1 MRKKNVLKLLIS
13 SSFLAL
19 LFPIVVVNGVERNN
33 DIINEIKL
41 LNIDEKSQIDS
52 KNANDI
58 IVTNPDI
65 LKSSNFSQVRSLL
78 ETPIMTKAV
87 LDQLSITMPASL
99 TPRLVSFTNINNDLF
114 RISFTI
120 NYNRVPKATSDFLN
134 ITPTEQEI
142 ANSII
147 IENPDILIFES
158 NNYIKGLLE
167 TRPMTQTILNQLSV
181 RVLPGVDITKISF
194 SDIDTTNPVR
204 TRFKIKYNNTTKET
218 FDYLSSTSSNKD
230 IANSITIGNIDA
242 LSHLTVTQIRS
253 LLETTPMTQEVLNQ
267 ISAVI
272 PEGINPSLVSFK
284 RINISDPFKVT
295 FTINY
300 NNVAKDTSEVLNAS
314 LTDRQTVQATN
325 VTNVNALSNQNI
337 NNIKAYLE
345 QSPMT
350 SEILDILSISI
361 PLRAQ
366 PERFSFTNIDIT
378 NPFKIFFTINYNG
391 VPKDTSNFLNALPT
405 DKEVANAIQVS
416 DSDILLNNNV
426 GFIKNILDTSPIT
439 QTILDQLSITI
450 PEGADVSKISFSNI
464 NISNLYRVTFRIN
477 YNLVSKDV
485 VSVLNATPSDK
496 EVVEATILENPNI
509 LASRNVLYIK
519 GLLET
524 PVMTQDILNELSV
537 RIPAGSTVEDF
548 LFVNINIEDPF
559 VVTFLITYRTV
570 EKDSTF
576 YLNATPTNQEI
587 ANTIVVTDPSIMA
600 DKSVREIRDILETRP
615 VTQELLNTLSIKVF
629 SGVIIN
635 RITFTNI
642 NIQNLLRITFT
653 INYNGIPKE
662 SMDFY
667 FASATDLELAN
678 SLSITDGDILKDLS
692 GLEIRNLLETSPMT
706 QDVLEQLSVVVNVGI
721 DVTKITFN
729 DIDIDSLFR
738 VTFRISY
745 NGVSKS
751 SEDFL
756 NATPTNQE
764 VVNRIFV
771 NNPNILR
778 EKNNAYVENLLR
790 TPVMTRDIL
799 DELSIV
805 LINGINPENISFSD
819 INVTNPVRIIFK
831 INYNGVAKST
841 FDFLNTTQSDQEI
854 VDAIVINDVD
864 AVKELRTIEIRNLL
878 ETKPLTI
885 QILNRLSIS
894 VPDGIQLHK
903 ITFTNININD
913 LFQITFTIN
922 YNGVAKSD
930 SSFLN
935 ATPSDH
941 DILAVLEISDN
952 EIMINESRETI
963 RTKLSEPMSL
973 QLLTSLSVID
983 IPTGIDI
990 SKISFSNVSILNPFR
1005 VTFNFTYNQ
1014 TTKETTSWL
1023 TTRATDLEAV
1033 NAITVVHPEILKIE
1047 SNVFIKNLL
1056 ERNQTPETLKQLGID
1071 FPDGGNT
1078 QLVSFTNIN
1087 ITNPYEVTFRMNY
1100 NGVPKANNDSLK
1112 STPPQEIVEAI
1123 RIQNNDILVAENAN
1137 FIENLLRR
1145 KPMTREILE
1154 ELSIIL
1160 DDDIPANRITFTD
1173 IDKSDLFKISFRI
1186 NYNGVGK
1193 MNIDYLNVT
1202 PTDLDI
1208 ANFLVVT
1215 NVDILNKQDLKFVEE
1230 LLRTN
1235 PMTKEILDQLSII
1248 LPPNIEAHK
1257 ITFTNI
1263 DTSNPARITF
1273 TVNYNGV
1280 ASSNS

>member
-204 TRFKIKYNNTTKET
+204 TRFKIKYNNTTKDT

-416 DSDILLNNNV
+416 DCDILLNNNV
-426 GFIKNILDTSPIT
+426 GFIKNILDT
-439 QTILDQLSITI
+439 
-450 PEGADVSKISFSNI
+450 
-464 NISNLYRVTFRIN
+464 
-477 YNLVSKDV
+477 
-485 VSVLNATPSDK
+485 
-496 EVVEATILENPNI
+496 
-509 LASRNVLYIK
+509 
-519 GLLET
+519 
-524 PVMTQDILNELSV
+524 
-537 RIPAGSTVEDF
+537 
-548 LFVNINIEDPF
+548 
-559 VVTFLITYRTV
+559 
-570 EKDSTF
+570 
-576 YLNATPTNQEI
+576 
-587 ANTIVVTDPSIMA
+587 
-600 DKSVREIRDILETRP
+600 
-615 VTQELLNTLSIKVF
+615 
-629 SGVIIN
+629 
-635 RITFTNI
+635 
-642 NIQNLLRITFT
+642 
-653 INYNGIPKE
+653 
-662 SMDFY
+662 
-667 FASATDLELAN
+667 
-678 SLSITDGDILKDLS
+678 
-692 GLEIRNLLETSPMT
+692 
-706 QDVLEQLSVVVNVGI
+706 
-721 DVTKITFN
+721 
-729 DIDIDSLFR
+729 
-738 VTFRISY
+738 
-745 NGVSKS
+745 
-751 SEDFL
+751 
-756 NATPTNQE
+756 
-764 VVNRIFV
+764 
-771 NNPNILR
+771 
-778 EKNNAYVENLLR
+778 
-790 TPVMTRDIL
+790 
-799 DELSIV
+799 
-805 LINGINPENISFSD
+805 
-819 INVTNPVRIIFK
+819 
-831 INYNGVAKST
+831 
-841 FDFLNTTQSDQEI
+841 
-854 VDAIVINDVD
+854 
-864 AVKELRTIEIRNLL
+864 
-878 ETKPLTI
+878 
-885 QILNRLSIS
+885 
-894 VPDGIQLHK
+894 
-903 ITFTNININD
+903 
-913 LFQITFTIN
+913 
-922 YNGVAKSD
+922 
-930 SSFLN
+930 
-935 ATPSDH
+935 
-941 DILAVLEISDN
+941 
-952 EIMINESRETI
+952 
-963 RTKLSEPMSL
+963 
-973 QLLTSLSVID
+973 
-983 IPTGIDI
+983 
-990 SKISFSNVSILNPFR
+990 
-1005 VTFNFTYNQ
+1005 
-1014 TTKETTSWL
+1014 
-1023 TTRATDLEAV
+1023 
-1033 NAITVVHPEILKIE
+1033 
-1047 SNVFIKNLL
+1047 
-1056 ERNQTPETLKQLGID
+1056 
-1071 FPDGGNT
+1071 
-1078 QLVSFTNIN
+1078 
-1087 ITNPYEVTFRMNY
+1087 
-1100 NGVPKANNDSLK
+1100 
-1112 STPPQEIVEAI
+1112 
-1123 RIQNNDILVAENAN
+1123 
-1137 FIENLLRR
+1137 
-1145 KPMTREILE
+1145 
-1154 ELSIIL
+1154 
-1160 DDDIPANRITFTD
+1160 
-1173 IDKSDLFKISFRI
+1173 
-1186 NYNGVGK
+1186 
-1193 MNIDYLNVT
+1193 
-1202 PTDLDI
+1202 
-1208 ANFLVVT
+1208 
-1215 NVDILNKQDLKFVEE
+1215 
-1230 LLRTN
+1230 
-1235 PMTKEILDQLSII
+1235 
-1248 LPPNIEAHK
+1248 
-1257 ITFTNI
+1257 
-1263 DTSNPARITF
+1263 
-1273 TVNYNGV
+1273 
-1280 ASSNS
+1280 

>member
-120 NYNRVPKATSDFLN
+120 NYNRVPKATGDFLN

-147 IENPDILIFES
+147 IENPDILIFEN

-204 TRFKIKYNNTTKET
+204 TRFKIKYNNTTKDT

-242 LSHLTVTQIRS
+242 LFHLTVTQIRS

-692 GLEIRNLLETSPMT
+692 GLEIRNLLET
-706 QDVLEQLSVVVNVGI
+706 
-721 DVTKITFN
+721 
-729 DIDIDSLFR
+729 
-738 VTFRISY
+738 
-745 NGVSKS
+745 
-751 SEDFL
+751 
-756 NATPTNQE
+756 
-764 VVNRIFV
+764 
-771 NNPNILR
+771 
-778 EKNNAYVENLLR
+778 
-790 TPVMTRDIL
+790 
-799 DELSIV
+799 
-805 LINGINPENISFSD
+805 
-819 INVTNPVRIIFK
+819 
-831 INYNGVAKST
+831 
-841 FDFLNTTQSDQEI
+841 
-854 VDAIVINDVD
+854 
-864 AVKELRTIEIRNLL
+864 
-878 ETKPLTI
+878 
-885 QILNRLSIS
+885 
-894 VPDGIQLHK
+894 
-903 ITFTNININD
+903 
-913 LFQITFTIN
+913 
-922 YNGVAKSD
+922 
-930 SSFLN
+930 
-935 ATPSDH
+935 
-941 DILAVLEISDN
+941 
-952 EIMINESRETI
+952 
-963 RTKLSEPMSL
+963 
-973 QLLTSLSVID
+973 
-983 IPTGIDI
+983 
-990 SKISFSNVSILNPFR
+990 
-1005 VTFNFTYNQ
+1005 
-1014 TTKETTSWL
+1014 
-1023 TTRATDLEAV
+1023 
-1033 NAITVVHPEILKIE
+1033 
-1047 SNVFIKNLL
+1047 
-1056 ERNQTPETLKQLGID
+1056 
-1071 FPDGGNT
+1071 
-1078 QLVSFTNIN
+1078 
-1087 ITNPYEVTFRMNY
+1087 
-1100 NGVPKANNDSLK
+1100 
-1112 STPPQEIVEAI
+1112 
-1123 RIQNNDILVAENAN
+1123 
-1137 FIENLLRR
+1137 
-1145 KPMTREILE
+1145 
-1154 ELSIIL
+1154 
-1160 DDDIPANRITFTD
+1160 
-1173 IDKSDLFKISFRI
+1173 
-1186 NYNGVGK
+1186 
-1193 MNIDYLNVT
+1193 
-1202 PTDLDI
+1202 
-1208 ANFLVVT
+1208 
-1215 NVDILNKQDLKFVEE
+1215 
-1230 LLRTN
+1230 
-1235 PMTKEILDQLSII
+1235 
-1248 LPPNIEAHK
+1248 
-1257 ITFTNI
+1257 
-1263 DTSNPARITF
+1263 
-1273 TVNYNGV
+1273 
-1280 ASSNS
+1280 